1 MKKEI
6 IKLIMAGSIQREKR
20 ANLANPWLKLAL
32 VIIPLAIGTYQLS
45 MRLLKISFTSQATVA
60 YITILLGVLVAQS
73 IDLRRKNIV
82 RMLRWTISCISL
94 EVIVFLLTAGII
106 HVEAIRK
113 GIPSFAPIGFV
124 GGYVTLSD
132 AILFACFLVSARGVR
147 LLNATD
153 AFTLCGLIAWAPRLQ
168 TLYETC
174 IVTYFTIAHSIS
186 GLFSQA
192 AMVAENRYRLMRVQR
207 RRLEAFLSA
216 SNLYLKAILSGF
228 SERAELTESI
238 LEERQWYSGLALD
251 PVAAWNAED
260 SVAVIVVILFCG
272 IAWLGWVVVGRG

>member
-6 IKLIMAGSIQREKR
+6 IKLVMAGSIQREER
-20 ANLANPWLKLAL
+20 SNLANPWLKLAL
-32 VIIPLAIGTYQLS
+32 VIIPLTAGTYQLS
-45 MRLLKISFTSQATVA
+45 MRLLKIPFTNQAAVA
-60 YITILLGVLVAQS
+60 FITILLGVLAAQS
-73 IDLRRKNIV
+73 IDLRRKNFG
-82 RMLRWTISCISL
+82 RMLRWTISCISF
-94 EVIVFLLTAGII
+94 EVIVFLLAAGII

-124 GGYVTLSD
+124 GGYVTLGD

-153 AFTLCGLIAWAPRLQ
+153 AFTLCGVIPWAPRLQ
-168 TLYETC
+168 ALYETC

-192 AMVAENRYRLMRVQR
+192 ALVAENRYRLMRAQS
-207 RRLEAFLSA
+207 RRLAAFLSA
-216 SNLYLKAILSGF
+216 SNLYIKAILAGF
-228 SERAELTESI
+228 TERAELTESI
-238 LEERQWYSGLALD
+238 LEERQWYSGLASD
-251 PVAAWNAED
+251 PFAAWNAED

-272 IAWLGWVVVGRG
+272 IAWLGWVVGRV